1 FFQLSNVERR
11 CSAGFFYVRFPGSF
25 DVKRCGFITQ
35 AFRHQFHLQ
44 LVITDFKDNFFK
56 EQVEDL
62 LCGVVQGTQN
72 DGRRQFTATVD
83 TYEQVVL
90 RIEFEVQPGTT
101 VRDDARVI
109 QHFTRRVG
117 FTFVGVKEDAR
128 TTVQLGND
136 NTL

>member
-1 FFQLSNVERR
+1 MARSDT
-11 CSAGFFYVRFPGSF
+11 AAFFYVHFTVSF
-25 DVKRCGFITQ
+25 DVKRCGFTTQ

-62 LCGVVQGTQN
+62 LCGVVQGAQN

-90 RIEFEVQPGTT
+90 RIEFEVQPGN
-101 VRDDARVI
+101 
-109 QHFTRRVG
+109 HG
-117 FTFVGVKEDAR
+117 KG
-128 TTVQLGND
+128 
-136 NTL
+136 